1 MEETVDEVKSELLEL
16 VSVYDELQDKLY
28 EIDRLD
34 NGVFLRL

>member
-34 NGVFLRL
+34 NEDDSQ

>member
-1 MEETVDEVKSELLEL
+1 MDEVKSELLEL